1 MPPIHHI
8 YTPHSEVCI
17 RMLSLVR
24 LTLANL
30 LDRTLLIDMNVEA
43 LGLVVHRAHTVGLED
58 TVFLGEVGLCERLG

>member
-1 MPPIHHI
+1 
-8 YTPHSEVCI
+8 
-17 RMLSLVR
+17 MLSLVR